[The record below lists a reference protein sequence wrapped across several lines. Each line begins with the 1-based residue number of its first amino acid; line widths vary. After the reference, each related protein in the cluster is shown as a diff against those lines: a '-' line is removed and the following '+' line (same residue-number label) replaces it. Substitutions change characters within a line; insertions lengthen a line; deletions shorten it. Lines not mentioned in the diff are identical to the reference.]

1 MVTISLGTYWQCFSV
16 YIHVA
21 YFESKLFK
29 YFWKM
34 ALLFKIEVQP
44 LEVRQSYDFVILILV
59 SWVTW
64 GENAVNATTP
74 LPPVPAQDPSR
85 SLCGSLSQPGTH
97 LSMSGDICG
106 CHTEGSAVSISR
118 AKARDTAKHPPVHR
132 AVLQQHVAYVEA
144 EKPCSKEIFLA
155 TLLWSL
161 CPTRHCPFATPHI

>member
-1 MVTISLGTYWQCFSV
+1 MHGLARRRCSTLVSYFFCYNYLIIVMVTISLGTYRQCFSV

-64 GENAVNATTP
+64 GGK
-74 LPPVPAQDPSR
+74 
-85 SLCGSLSQPGTH
+85 C
-97 LSMSGDICG
+97 C
-106 CHTEGSAVSISR
+106 
-118 AKARDTAKHPPVHR
+118 
-132 AVLQQHVAYVEA
+132 
-144 EKPCSKEIFLA
+144 
-155 TLLWSL
+155 
-161 CPTRHCPFATPHI
+161 